1 MDGSLSG
8 FNEHQAKEFHRA
20 FMAGFIGFTLIALVA
35 HILVW
40 MWRPWFPPVGGY
52 TSMVESVTSMLP
64 YLA

>member
-1 MDGSLSG
+1 MEGSLSG
-8 FNEHQAKEFHRA
+8 FSAQQAKEFHSA
-20 FMAGFIGFTLIALVA
+20 FMTGFIGFTIIAIIA

-52 TSMVESVTSMLP
+52 TSMVETVQSMLP